1 MATKTIT
8 NTTGELYGV
17 AVYGTSVYGII
28 NSRTIIPD
36 GVQAT
41 GSLGSVNITATQFDY
56 TTVANNYERRR
67 TVFVHRRTTASDRTV
82 KVA

>member
-1 MATKTIT
+1 MATRTIS

-17 AVYGTSVYGII
+17 AVYGTSKYSISGQITV
-28 NSRTIIPD
+28 IPD